1 MIWTL
6 GLPTKVAVNILRPE
20 LTNQNEHDSWNWTVV
35 DMSWSTLNPGRVRFP
50 GLGWLAKKPNQS
62 PKETARE
69 REGGGEVRKSEAE
82 EPAIVAEQRKGGRRK
97 SQSVAVQGNIHN
109 ANRSQTGAH

>member
-69 REGGGEVRKSEAE
+69 REGEGEVRKSEAE
-82 EPAIVAEQRKGGRRK
+82 ESAIVAEHRKGGK
-97 SQSVAVQGNIHN
+97 EKIPIGG
-109 ANRSQTGAH
+109 GAGQHP